1 MSYFCMCQLCSVQY
15 TVYTVYYHFFIQITQ
30 VQKYAET
37 AKDILLYVMRDL
49 SDKVTYCPSFLSNY
63 LPFLF
68 LKPCINCDFIQSGGF
83 YAAEDADSLPTA
95 DSKSKKEGA
104 FCVWEQE
111 EIKTLLSETVNTE
124 VKTTLADIFIKHY
137 GVEENGNV
145 AASKVHIYLYF
156 YKHCVLLRQC

>member
-1 MSYFCMCQLCSVQY
+1 M
-15 TVYTVYYHFFIQITQ
+15 
-30 VQKYAET
+30 
-37 AKDILLYVMRDL
+37 
-49 SDKVTYCPSFLSNY
+49 
-63 LPFLF
+63 
-68 LKPCINCDFIQSGGF
+68 
-83 YAAEDADSLPTA
+83 PTA

-145 AASKVHIYLYF
+145 AASKVHIYIFINVVCYF
-156 YKHCVLLRQC
+156 VLKYKSKYQKVAVLLILRSNISTKDPSSERNVPYFSVIPVMTLFYNMAFS